1 MVRQEYGV
9 ELNFDGVEDEEFVE
23 ERDALLTDDLA
34 TEDWGDGF
42 NLGLEMLTRAMDKRE
57 VVMNLPFGKEF
68 ELRRSL
74 PW

>member
-42 NLGLEMLTRAMDKRE
+42 NLGL
-57 VVMNLPFGKEF
+57 
-68 ELRRSL
+68 
-74 PW
+74 